1 MSTTSIH
8 VHREDTQMTATTK
21 LTEQL
26 LALPCDERI
35 RIVEALLESL
45 NAPPDE
51 EMVQA
56 WSRETEQRIDELDA
70 GIKRSIPGE
79 EVFAEI
85 RHRLDK

>member
-1 MSTTSIH
+1 
-8 VHREDTQMTATTK
+8 MTATTK

-26 LALPCDERI
+26 LSLPCDERI

-70 GIKRSIPGE
+70 GIKMSIPGE

-85 RHRLDK
+85 RHRLDT